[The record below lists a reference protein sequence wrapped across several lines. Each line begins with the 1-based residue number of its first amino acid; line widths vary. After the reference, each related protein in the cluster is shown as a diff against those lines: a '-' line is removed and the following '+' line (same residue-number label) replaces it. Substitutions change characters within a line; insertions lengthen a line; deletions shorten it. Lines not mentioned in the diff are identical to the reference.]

1 MFGYV
6 NRCTVIPKCDFNCSG
21 VETIV
26 KLFKNQIL
34 SQNSNSKVHWSG
46 SLISYHLKNTPLWLT
61 FLVYDWAFTYAFVNL
76 KCMAILKIWTTK
88 QNKKYGDYDVTLLL
102 NTPRGTRW
110 RHRPSSSV
118 KPKTDEEAK
127 ERREGWHDIYVQG
140 RPHWD
145 GTGNANY
152 YWWDVPV
159 AHLSISHH

>member
-1 MFGYV
+1 MLIVVLSFQ
-6 NRCTVIPKCDFNCSG
+6 NVILIVVVPKLLQRFLKIKFCPKIRKEERKFES
-21 VETIV
+21 
-26 KLFKNQIL
+26 
-34 SQNSNSKVHWSG
+34 
-46 SLISYHLKNTPLWLT
+46 SLISYHFKNTPTWLT

-88 QNKKYGDYDVTLLL
+88 QNKKYGNYDVTLLL
-102 NTPRGTRW
+102 NTPRVTRW
-110 RHRPSSSV
+110 RHRPLSSV

-152 YWWDVPV
+152 YWCDVPV
-159 AHLSISHH
+159 THLSISHH